1 MEYLYNIPFP
11 LLLSGIAVIALLLFF
26 ILIWKTKQL
35 DDQLNLKR
43 HRSQDDG
50 FADLLNYAAVVGD
63 GVIANKNGSLMA
75 SWAYSCDDA
84 ASSTCEQRNAVCVRI
99 NNAIKDLGNG
109 WMIHVD
115 AVRQNAPGYPSSSL
129 SCFPDKVSKAIDQER
144 RNMFL
149 RLGQMYEGYFVL
161 TLTYYP
167 PYLAEKK
174 FSDLMFDDDQQITS
188 KTDRTNNLID
198 EFQLRCKEIESN
210 LSCVLKM
217 KRLKGV
223 KKIDEYGNRQTN
235 DEQLQW
241 LQYCITGLNHPIK
254 LPDTPIY
261 IDHLIGGKE
270 VWTGVIPKIGDKYVQ
285 IVAIDGLPLES
296 EAGML
301 SILAELP
308 IEYRWSNRFILMDR
322 HEATSKLE
330 KFRKKWKQKIRGV
343 FDQIFNTN
351 SGAVNQDAVN
361 MVQDAVNAIEEVES
375 GFVSAGY
382 YTSCVILMDPN
393 RNKLESNAR
402 KLATFIQDLGFG
414 ARIETINT
422 MDALFGS
429 FPGHGYEN
437 IRRPVINSLNLSH
450 MIPTSTVWTGEKQNP
465 CPMYPAMSPPL
476 MNCVTQGSSPFR
488 LNLHVDDVGHTLI
501 FGPTGYGKST
511 FLATLALQMRRY
523 QDMKIYA
530 FDYRE
535 AMYPAVKA
543 VGGEHYHI
551 GTKTD
556 QLAFCPLQYINTP
569 NDRVFAMGWIDDLL
583 KLNGVETTPAQRNE
597 IANAINNMFQS
608 KSYSLSEFTVTVQDT
623 AIREAL
629 KPYTIDG
636 QMGTLLDAKSD
647 NLALSNFTVFETDEL
662 MDLGDKYA
670 LPILLYLFRRIEK
683 SLNGQ
688 PTAIILDEAWLML
701 DHIVFREKIREW
713 LKVLRKAN
721 CLVILATQSLSDAAN
736 SKILD
741 VLIEST
747 ATKIFL
753 PNPYANS
760 DEDKA
765 LYRRMKLND
774 QQINIIAN
782 AKRKREYYYVS
793 ANGRRKFELA
803 LGPLALSFTGATDKK
818 SLKTIKKLVQQ
829 HGQEWVNRWLEMRG
843 LNINDYIISERV

>member
-1 MEYLYNIPFP
+1 MEYLYNIPLP
-11 LLLSGIAVIALLLFF
+11 LLIFGIAVTALLMFAAF
-26 ILIWKTKQL
+26 IWKTKQL
-35 DDQLNLKR
+35 DDQLNLKK
-43 HRSQDDG
+43 HRSQEDG
-50 FADLLNYAAVVGD
+50 FADLLNYAAVVRD

-75 SWAYSCDDA
+75 CWAYSCDDA
-84 ASSTCEQRNAVCVRI
+84 ASSTHEQLNAVSVRI

-115 AVRQNAPGYPSSSL
+115 AVRQNAPGYPSPSL

-174 FSDLMFDDDQQITS
+174 FSDLMFDDDEQKTS
-188 KTDRTNNLID
+188 RTDRTKNLII
-198 EFQLRCKEIESN
+198 EFEQRCQEIESN
-210 LSCVLKM
+210 LSAVLKM

-223 KKIDEYGNRQTN
+223 EKIDEHGDKQTN

-270 VWTGVIPKIGDKYVQ
+270 MWTGVIPKVGDKYVQ
-285 IVAIDGLPLES
+285 VVAIDGLPLES
-296 EAGML
+296 EAGIL
-301 SILAELP
+301 SALAELP

-322 HEATSKLE
+322 HEATAKLE
-330 KFRKKWKQKIRGV
+330 KFRKKWKQKIRGM

-351 SGAVNQDAVN
+351 SGALNQDAVN
-361 MVQDAVNAIEEVES
+361 MVQDAADAIEEVES
-375 GFVSAGY
+375 GLVSAGY
-382 YTSCVILMDPN
+382 YTGCVILMDPN
-393 RNKLESNAR
+393 RNELENNAR
-402 KLATFIQDLGFG
+402 KLATFIQDLGFS

-450 MIPTSTVWTGEKQNP
+450 MLPTSTVWTGEKQNP

-488 LNLHVDDVGHTLI
+488 LNLHVNDLGHTLI
-501 FGPTGYGKST
+501 FGPTGSGKST
-511 FLATLALQMRRY
+511 LLSTLALQMRRY
-523 QDMKIYA
+523 RDMKIYV
-530 FDYRE
+530 FDHRE

-543 VGGEHYHI
+543 AGGDHYHI
-551 GTKTD
+551 GTATD
-556 QLAFCPLQYINTP
+556 QLAFCPLQYIDTP
-569 NDRVFAMGWIDDLL
+569 NDRVFAMEWIDDLL

-597 IANAINNMFQS
+597 IGNAINNMFES
-608 KSYSLSEFTVTVQDT
+608 KSYSLSEFTVTVQDKV
-623 AIREAL
+623 IREAL
-629 KPYTIDG
+629 KLYTIDG
-636 QMGTLLDAKSD
+636 QMGNLLDAESD
-647 NLALSNFTVFETDEL
+647 NLSLSDFTVFETDEL

-701 DHIVFREKIREW
+701 DHVVFKEKIREW

-721 CLVILATQSLSDAAN
+721 CLVILATQSLSDAVK
-736 SKILD
+736 SGILD
-741 VLIEST
+741 ILIEST

-753 PNPYANS
+753 PNIYASS
-760 DEDKA
+760 DEDKI
-765 LYRRMKLND
+765 LYKRMKLND
-774 QQINIIAN
+774 QQINIIAS
-782 AKRKREYYYVS
+782 ARQQREYYYVS
-793 ANGRRKFELA
+793 NKGRRKFELA

-818 SLKTIKKLVQQ
+818 SLKTIKELVQQ
-829 HGQEWVNRWLEMRG
+829 YGQEWVNHWLEMRG
-843 LNINDYIISERV
+843 LNINDYIVSEEA